1 MTTCPYCNCSY
12 IEYVWH
18 ISHDPPAPDA
28 CTAVALALSS
38 TWYPPSMQER
48 GRVNQANVG
57 KRKVSVPASACRDG
71 RRKGIRVR
79 A

>member
-57 KRKVSVPASACRDG
+57 KRKVSVPG
-71 RRKGIRVR
+71 KGIRVR

>member
-38 TWYPPSMQER
+38 TWYPPSMQEA
-48 GRVNQANVG
+48 G
-57 KRKVSVPASACRDG
+57 
-71 RRKGIRVR
+71 
-79 A
+79 